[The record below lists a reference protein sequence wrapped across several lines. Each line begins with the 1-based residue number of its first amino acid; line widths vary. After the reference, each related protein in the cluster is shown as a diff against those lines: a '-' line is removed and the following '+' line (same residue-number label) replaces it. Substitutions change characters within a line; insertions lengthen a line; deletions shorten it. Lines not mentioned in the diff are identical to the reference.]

1 MHLFSRLCCK
11 LCVCIIRIE
20 ENSVMF
26 RLYVK
31 AGCMLEVWMGV
42 IFRLLQGQTLSTAFV
57 TAVLF

>member
-1 MHLFSRLCCK
+1 
-11 LCVCIIRIE
+11 
-20 ENSVMF
+20 MF